1 MADQNH
7 EPGKQELD
15 PSSDERRAF
24 RHQHPKG
31 VEEEDPSLLVRF
43 EEIRGST
50 LGDVRMRRVL
60 PAHPKLRRVESG
72 VLEATA
78 AADAPQTRWER
89 VTRVLKRSLIGMPLS
104 TVRLEHERLTKFKAL
119 AVLSSD
125 VISSVAYATEA
136 ILLVLVAA
144 GSQNLWLTLFIGLA
158 IVGLLAIV
166 TLSYRQT
173 IPAYPSGGGS
183 YIVAHEN
190 LGVLPGL
197 TAAASLMVDYVL
209 TVSVSVAAGVQALAT
224 LFPALGP
231 YVVLIDVAL
240 VGLITVVNLRGVRES
255 ATIFALPTYLF
266 VGSAVL
272 LIVVGLLKVFL
283 FAHHPLFGNFAP
295 VAAAEPLS
303 LFLILRSFASGC
315 AALTGTEA
323 ISNGIPAFKK
333 PEARNAAITLTWMAL
348 IIGTLFVGITIL
360 ALGYGTL
367 ANPSGNPTVIGQ
379 IAQLVFTGPLLF
391 MYPVF
396 QIATLFILTLAAN
409 TSYSDFP
416 RLSQL
421 LARDHFLPHQF
432 AFRGDRLAF
441 STGILFLA
449 GLAILLLIIFNGV
462 TTALINLYAV
472 GVFFSFTLSQS
483 GMVRHWWKLRA
494 THRGWLRSML
504 INGLG
509 ATVTLVVA
517 LVISTTK
524 FLEGAWIVVLLI
536 PLLVVLFLAIRHHY
550 LRVERERT
558 TVVPPS
564 SKEIC
569 HRVVVPL
576 AELNQ
581 AAFQSLAYARSI
593 TSQVAAIH
601 IKLNPAQATAL
612 QTNWEQ
618 WQAELPEAEQ
628 MSLEMIEPG
637 HRSLIRCLL
646 DVLAAERQ
654 GHPDDT
660 LTVIVSERAELSALK
675 QFLTHPKTFRL
686 KWALFF
692 HPDIVVTNVP
702 WVAGSTPRPMRTIHH
717 RFIVPI
723 AALDRPSVQSLAYAR
738 SISAHVVAAH
748 VAIEPGAVEAVR
760 ATWRKLHQGGTPEDE
775 MKLVIIESPYRSLI
789 GPLLAYI
796 DAMQDLHPHD
806 TLTVVLPEFVVA
818 NLWEYLLHN
827 HTAWRLKVAF
837 WARPGIV
844 VTNIPQHL
852 SHHTPPIA
860 GSMEERP
867 RTAQ

>member
-1 MADQNH
+1 MADQEH
-7 EPGKQELD
+7 GPVEPEPD
-15 PSSDERRAF
+15 PFGDARRAF
-24 RHQHPKG
+24 RDTPQRAPD
-31 VEEEDPSLLVRF
+31 EEDPSLLVRF
-43 EEIRGST
+43 EEIRGSK
-50 LGDVRMRRVL
+50 LGDVRLRRVL

-78 AADAPQTRWER
+78 AADVPQTGWER
-89 VTRVLKRSLIGMPLS
+89 VTTTLKRSLIGMPLS

-136 ILLVLVAA
+136 ILITLVAS

-158 IVGLLAIV
+158 IVALLTIV

-224 LFPALGP
+224 LSPALAP
-231 YVVLIDVAL
+231 YVVPIDVAL
-240 VGLITVVNLRGVRES
+240 VVLITVVNLRGVRES

-266 VGSAVL
+266 IGSAVL
-272 LIVVGLLKVFL
+272 LIVVGVLKVFL
-283 FAHHPLFGNFAP
+283 FAHHPLFGNFPA

-303 LFLILRSFASGC
+303 LFLILRSFSSGC
-315 AALTGTEA
+315 AAITGTEA
-323 ISNGIPAFKK
+323 ISNGIPAFQK

-348 IIGTLFVGITIL
+348 IISTLFVGITIL

-379 IAQLVFTGPLLF
+379 IAQLVFTGPLVF

-449 GLAILLLIIFNGV
+449 GLSMLLLILFNGV

-472 GVFFSFTLSQS
+472 GVFFSFTLSQA

-494 THRGWLRSML
+494 THRGWLRSLL

-517 LVISTTK
+517 LVIASTK

-536 PLLVVLFLAIRHHY
+536 PLLVVLFLAIRSHY

-558 TVVPPS
+558 TVVPLS
-564 SKEIC
+564 STAVR
-569 HRVVVPL
+569 HRLVVPL

-581 AAFQSLAYARSI
+581 AAFHSLAYARSI
-593 TSQVAAIH
+593 SSQVRAVH
-601 IKLNPAQATAL
+601 VKRNPAQATAL
-612 QTNWEQ
+612 RAHWER
-618 WQAELPEAEQ
+618 WQESLPKAEQ
-628 MSLEMIEPG
+628 VPLEMIEPG
-637 HRSLIRCLL
+637 RRSFVRCLL

-654 GHPDDT
+654 SHADDT
-660 LTVIVSERAELSALK
+660 LTVILPEMAERSALT
-675 QFLTHPKTFRL
+675 QFLAHPKAFWL

-692 HPDIVVTNVP
+692 QPDIVVTNVS
-702 WVAGSTPRPMRTIHH
+702 WGASSTPRPTRAIRH

-723 AALDRPSVQSLAYAR
+723 AELDRASVQSLAYAR
-738 SISAHVVAAH
+738 SISPRVVAAH
-748 VAIEPGAVEAVR
+748 VAIDPHAVEAVR
-760 ATWRKLHQGGTPEDE
+760 ATWRKLHQPGTPENE
-775 MKLVIIESPYRSLI
+775 LKLVIIESPYRSLI

-796 DAMQDLHPHD
+796 DAIQDLHPDD
-806 TLTVVLPEFVVA
+806 TLTVLLPEFVVVHW
-818 NLWEYLLHN
+818 WEYALHN
-827 HTAWRLKVAF
+827 HTAWRLKMALL
-837 WARPGIV
+837 ARPGIV

-852 SHHTPPIA
+852 THRAPPVP
-860 GSMEERP
+860 GDLEGTRP
-867 RTAQ
+867 

>member
-1 MADQNH
+1 MADQENGPVEQ
-7 EPGKQELD
+7 EPDRLGD
-15 PSSDERRAF
+15 ARRAF
-24 RHQHPKG
+24 SDQQSRVPD
-31 VEEEDPSLLVRF
+31 EEDPSLLVRF
-43 EEIRGST
+43 EEIRGSK

-60 PAHPKLRRVESG
+60 PAHPKLRRVELG

-78 AADAPQTRWER
+78 AANAPHTRWER
-89 VTRVLKRSLIGMPLS
+89 VTMALKRTLIGMPLS

-136 ILLVLVAA
+136 ILLVLVAS

-158 IVGLLAIV
+158 IVALLAIV

-173 IPAYPSGGGS
+173 IPAYPNGGGS

-224 LFPALGP
+224 LSPSLGP
-231 YVVLIDVAL
+231 FVVPIGVAL
-240 VGLITVVNLRGVRES
+240 VLLITVVNLRGVRES

-266 VGSAVL
+266 IGSAVL

-283 FAHHPLFGNFAP
+283 FAHHPLFGNFPA

-303 LFLILRSFASGC
+303 LFLILRSFSSGC
-315 AALTGTEA
+315 AAITGTEA

-348 IIGTLFVGITIL
+348 IISTLFVGITIL
-360 ALGYGTL
+360 ALGYGIL
-367 ANPSGNPTVIGQ
+367 ANPEGNPTVIGR
-379 IAQLVFTGPLLF
+379 IAQLVFTGPLVF

-449 GLAILLLIIFNGV
+449 GLSILLIIAFGGV

-472 GVFFSFTLSQS
+472 GVFFSFTLSQA

-494 THRGWLRSML
+494 TQRGWLRSML

-509 ATVTLVVA
+509 ASATLVVA
-517 LVISTTK
+517 LVIATTK
-524 FLEGAWIVVLLI
+524 FAEGAWIVVLII
-536 PLLVVLFLAIRHHY
+536 PLLVLMFLAIRHHY

-558 TVVPPS
+558 TVVPLS
-564 SKEIC
+564 SKKVR
-569 HRVVVPL
+569 HRLVVPL
-576 AELNQ
+576 AKLNQ
-581 AAFQSLAYARSI
+581 AAFHSLAYARSI
-593 TSQVAAIH
+593 SSQVRAVH
-601 IKLNPAQATAL
+601 VKRNPAQALAL
-612 QTNWEQ
+612 QTAWEK
-618 WQAELPEAEQ
+618 WQAELPMEEQ
-628 MSLEMIEPG
+628 VPLEMIEPG
-637 HRSLIRCLL
+637 RRSLIRCLL
-646 DVLAAERQ
+646 DDLSAERQ
-654 GHPDDT
+654 SHTDDT
-660 LTVIVSERAELSALK
+660 LTVILPEMAERSALK
-675 QFLTHPKTFRL
+675 QFLAHPKTVWL

-692 HPDIVVTNVP
+692 HPDIVVTNIS
-702 WVAGSTPRPMRTIHH
+702 WVASRLPRPTRALRH

-723 AALDRPSVQSLAYAR
+723 AELDRASVQSLAYAR
-738 SISAHVVAAH
+738 SISPQVVAAH
-748 VAIEPGAVEAVR
+748 VAIEPEAVEAVR
-760 ATWRKLHQGGTPEDE
+760 AKWRKIQHPGTPEDE

-789 GPLLAYI
+789 SPLLAYI
-796 DAMQDLHPHD
+796 DAMQDLHPD
-806 TLTVVLPEFVVA
+806 QTLTVILPEFVVA
-818 NLWEYLLHN
+818 HWWEYPLHN
-827 HTAWRLKVAF
+827 HTAWRLKMALL
-837 WARPGIV
+837 ARPGIV

-852 SHHTPPIA
+852 SHRAPPASSSLEGTPI
-860 GSMEERP
+860 
-867 RTAQ
+867 TAL

>member
-1 MADQNH
+1 MADEEQGQV
-7 EPGKQELD
+7 EQE
-15 PSSDERRAF
+15 SNRWSDARRAV
-24 RHQHPKG
+24 RETPQALPDG
-31 VEEEDPSLLVRF
+31 EDPSLIVRF
-43 EEIRGST
+43 EELRGST
-50 LGDVRMRRVL
+50 LGDVRLRRVVPL
-60 PAHPKLRRVESG
+60 HPKLRRVQSG

-78 AADAPQTRWER
+78 AADAPQTNWER
-89 VTRVLKRSLIGMPLS
+89 ATRVLKRTLIGMPLS

-136 ILLVLVAA
+136 ILLVLVAS

-158 IVGLLAIV
+158 IVALLAIV

-173 IPAYPSGGGS
+173 IPAYPNGGGS

-224 LFPALGP
+224 LSPALGP
-231 YVVLIDVAL
+231 YVVQIGVAL
-240 VGLITVVNLRGVRES
+240 VLLITIVNLRGVRES

-272 LIVVGLLKVFL
+272 LILVGVVKVFV
-283 FAHHPLFGNFAP
+283 FAHHPLFGNFPP
-295 VAAAEPLS
+295 VQAYEPLS
-303 LFLILRSFASGC
+303 LFLILRSFSSGC
-315 AALTGTEA
+315 AAITGTEA

-348 IIGTLFVGITIL
+348 IISSLFVGITIL
-360 ALGYGTL
+360 ALGYGVL
-367 ANPSGNPTVIGQ
+367 ANPAGNPTVIGQ

-441 STGILFLA
+441 STGIIFLA
-449 GLAILLLIIFNGV
+449 SLSILLIIAFSGV

-472 GVFFSFTLSQS
+472 GVFFSFTLSQA

-509 ATVTLVVA
+509 ASATLVVA
-517 LVISTTK
+517 LVIATTK
-524 FLEGAWIVVLLI
+524 FAEGAWIVVLII

-558 TVVPPS
+558 TVIPLS
-564 SKEIC
+564 STEVR

-576 AELNQ
+576 TELNE
-581 AAFQSLAYARSI
+581 AAVHSLAYARSLS
-593 TSQVAAIH
+593 SQVAAIH
-601 IKLNPAQATAL
+601 IKRNPVQATEL

-618 WQAELPEAEQ
+618 WQAEVPEAKQ
-628 MSLEMIEPG
+628 MPLQMIEPG

-654 GHPDDT
+654 SHADDT
-660 LTVIVSERAELSALK
+660 LTVIVPESAERSALK
-675 QFLTHPKTFRL
+675 QFLAHPKTFFL

-692 HPDIVVTNVP
+692 HPDIVVTNISRGDSGLP
-702 WVAGSTPRPMRTIHH
+702 QPTRPLRH

-723 AALDRPSVQSLAYAR
+723 AELDRASVQSLAYAR
-738 SISAHVVAAH
+738 SISPHVVAAH
-748 VAIEPGAVEAVR
+748 VAIEPDAVEAVR
-760 ATWRKLHQGGTPEDE
+760 ATWNTMHQPGMPENG

-796 DAMQDLHPHD
+796 DAVQDLHPD
-806 TLTVVLPEFVVA
+806 DLLTVLLPEFVVA
-818 NLWEYLLHN
+818 HWWEYPLHN
-827 HTAWRLKVAF
+827 HTAWRLKMALL
-837 WARPGIV
+837 ARPAIV

-852 SHHTPPIA
+852 SRGGPSVSPMRR
-860 GSMEERP
+860 SEEHRM
-867 RTAQ
+867 